1 MRKIMAAV
9 CAGAICVVSA
19 SVVIGREPLA
29 QEPMAQGGMGVQVLP
44 DGAQPTPAAAATG
57 LPAGV
62 THGNYCGADWAN
74 GEWKNDSTK
83 NGVCKIGATL
93 TLPTDE
99 TDALCMAHDKAYC
112 TTDPAAKDLA
122 DQQFIGDLQKQK
134 TSLQAQ
140 WTANGC
146 DKPAP
151 AVQPATDNSEKS
163 CYDPNVADKSCYKGS
178 GVRETPPASTEKKG
192 GGGGSAA
199 TSTKPA
205 VTAVPVVS
213 AICLQLA
220 SEIAYSDAAITAYT
234 VKREQYQEDLA
245 EKEAQE
251 RLGKTIKTQPS
262 GGDVPGGRGMVA
274 PFRW

>member
-1 MRKIMAAV
+1 MAAV

-19 SVVIGREPLA
+19 SIVIGREPMA
-29 QEPMAQGGMGVQVLP
+29 QESMSQGGMGVQVLP
-44 DGAQPTPAAAATG
+44 DGAQPKPAAAATG

-134 TSLQAQ
+134 LSLQAQ

-151 AVQPATDNSEKS
+151 AVTSSEQK
-163 CYDPNVADKSCYKGS
+163 PVGGS
-178 GVRETPPASTEKKG
+178 GGGYLDKGYCVGDDIKAPPHLGPCPRE
-192 GGGGSAA
+192 
-199 TSTKPA
+199 PA
-205 VTAVPVVS
+205 VKVTPVAPVIS
-213 AICLQLA
+213 ETCVRLA
-220 SEIAYSDAAITAYT
+220 SERAYVDAAITAYT
-234 VKREQYQEDLA
+234 AKREQYQEDLA
-245 EKEAQE
+245 EQEAQD
-251 RLGKTIKTQPS
+251 RLAKS
-262 GGDVPGGRGMVA
+262 MGDRKPGGNGTVGGNGRLQQ
-274 PFRW
+274 FNW